1 MLLKQ
6 TFEKLSNI
14 KERHSVL
21 MILLPISGPF
31 KSVVFIEAEVN
42 QKFDAKL
49 YLTFAT
55 SYYVMIN
62 GEISETDL
70 FFFLYFFTTWFHCK
84 QELWK
89 SKLFSHNQ
97 RCIDKPSCEVPFSS
111 VKTCIN
117 VEKYQLKL
125 KLTDC
130 ESKRL
135 SDLYRKHCW
144 NDSNFQAF
152 FICNLS

>member
-1 MLLKQ
+1 
-6 TFEKLSNI
+6 
-14 KERHSVL
+14 

-70 FFFLYFFTTWFHCK
+70 FFFYISLQRDSIANKNSEKANFFHIIKDVLTNR
-84 QELWK
+84 L
-89 SKLFSHNQ
+89 
-97 RCIDKPSCEVPFSS
+97 
-111 VKTCIN
+111 VK
-117 VEKYQLKL
+117 
-125 KLTDC
+125 
-130 ESKRL
+130 
-135 SDLYRKHCW
+135 YR
-144 NDSNFQAF
+144 FLQ
-152 FICNLS
+152 